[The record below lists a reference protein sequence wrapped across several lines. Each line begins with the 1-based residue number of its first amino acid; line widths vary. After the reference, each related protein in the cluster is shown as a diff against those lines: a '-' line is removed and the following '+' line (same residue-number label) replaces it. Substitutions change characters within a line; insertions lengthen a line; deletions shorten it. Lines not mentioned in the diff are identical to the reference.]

1 MLDALEQRFFF
12 NAENERLLNLYKT
25 FLVVEVLQKNS
36 KEALVLD
43 LAKASFFAFVI
54 GNHNLTR
61 RVLTY
66 FKPEIK
72 LDERFF
78 IEDIY
83 ESYIYPG
90 NVFEDAEF
98 KNNIAILCDKKLL
111 SIVSKDN
118 DIFLQTAVILA
129 APENSLI
136 ILWRDSLLKLK
147 PLVSKSITQLYKAL
161 LENSND

>member
-1 MLDALEQRFFF
+1 MFDHLDQRIYF

-36 KEALVLD
+36 KNALILD

-54 GNHNLTR
+54 SNHNLTR
-61 RVLTY
+61 RVLTH

-78 IEDIY
+78 VKDIY
-83 ESYIYPG
+83 EKFIYPG
-90 NVFEDAEF
+90 NVFEDSEF
-98 KNNIAILCDKKLL
+98 KNNIAILCDKGLL
-111 SIVSKDN
+111 KISKEN
-118 DIFLQTAVILA
+118 DEIFLRTNISLA
-129 APENSLI
+129 APQNSLV

-147 PLVSKSITQLYKAL
+147 PLVGKSITQLYKGL
-161 LENSND
+161 LENPNA

>member
-1 MLDALEQRFFF
+1 MFDHLDQRIYF

-36 KEALVLD
+36 KNVLVLD

-61 RVLTY
+61 RVLTH
-66 FKPEIK
+66 FKPEIQ

-78 IEDIY
+78 VKDIY
-83 ESYIYPG
+83 EKFIYPG
-90 NVFEDAEF
+90 NVFEDSEF
-98 KNNIAILCDKKLL
+98 RNNIAILCDKGLL
-111 SIVSKDN
+111 KISKEN
-118 DIFLQTAVILA
+118 DEIFLQTNISLP
-129 APENSLI
+129 APQNGLV

-147 PLVSKSITQLYKAL
+147 PLVAKSITQLYKGL
-161 LENSND
+161 LENPNA